1 MALKMLFA
9 VLKVLVIFTLFMALE
24 VSARE
29 LLETSNFLGRPY
41 KMPMTLKRDDDD
53 PWGHHPVTINP

>member
-1 MALKMLFA
+1 MPLKMPFA
-9 VLKVLVIFTLFMALE
+9 VLKFLVILALFMALE

-29 LLETSNFLGRPY
+29 LLETSNSLGPY
-41 KMPMTLKRDDDD
+41 KMPMTLKRLIDD